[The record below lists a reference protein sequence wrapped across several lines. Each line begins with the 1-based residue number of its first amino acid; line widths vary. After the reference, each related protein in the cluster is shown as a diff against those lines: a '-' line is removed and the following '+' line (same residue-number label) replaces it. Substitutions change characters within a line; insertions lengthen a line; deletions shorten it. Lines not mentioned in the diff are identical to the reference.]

1 MAAMAAGIVQ
11 LHPFAWNRKLTK
23 YVQAGQHEKAM
34 QLFQQM
40 QQEGMSPDKFTF
52 VQAVKACAGLGS
64 LEDGRLVH
72 EQLIQSGCESDVF
85 LGSSLVNMQGQK
97 ALELFRQMQQ
107 EGVQPNSITFVGVMN
122 ACANREALE
131 EGRCVHQRIIQS
143 GFQMNVFV
151 GNSLVDMYAKCG
163 SIDDAWRVFHKMPSQ
178 DVVTWTTMILGHVKC
193 GQGQKALELFQ
204 QMQQEGVQPN
214 SLLLG

>member
-1 MAAMAAGIVQ
+1 MAAMAPGIVQ

-40 QQEGMSPDKFTF
+40 QQEGISPDKFTF

-85 LGSSLVNMQGQK
+85 LGSSLVNM
-97 ALELFRQMQQ
+97 
-107 EGVQPNSITFVGVMN
+107 
-122 ACANREALE
+122 
-131 EGRCVHQRIIQS
+131 
-143 GFQMNVFV
+143 
-151 GNSLVDMYAKCG
+151 YAKCG
-163 SIDDAWRVFHKMPSQ
+163 SIEDAWRVFNKMSSR
-178 DVVTWTTMILGHVKC
+178 DVVTWTTMILGHVQC
-193 GQGQKALELFQ
+193 RQGQKALELF
-204 QMQQEGVQPN
+204 
-214 SLLLG
+214 